1 MTSTGNF
8 SQRVDALRKLFA
20 ETDAIIIGA
29 GSGLSTA
36 AGLDYAGEDFRREF
50 APWIERY
57 GFTDLYTSGFY
68 PFATEEER
76 WAYWA
81 RHIWFSRFRTGGTE
95 LYRMLLEKLSERHS
109 PQTTFVLTT
118 NVDAQFELAGFA
130 RDRIFATQGDYAYL
144 QSASGREKDLVYC
157 KDWVFRAMAATE
169 DCRIPTSLVPR
180 HPRTGEALA
189 PNLRCDDTFVE
200 DDRWHRQAERYHD
213 FVRQHSQGRLL
224 LLEFGVG
231 FNTPAIIRFP
241 FEHMALNFPQTA
253 LVRFNRD
260 YPDASLEGIEGHFM
274 AFTEDIST
282 ILNEL

>member
-8 SQRVDALRKLFA
+8 SQRVDALRKLIA

-57 GFTDLYTSGFY
+57 GFTDLYTSAFY
-68 PFATEEER
+68 PFETEEER

-95 LYRMLLEKLSERHS
+95 LYRRLLPLVEGKEW
-109 PQTTFVLTT
+109 FVITT
-118 NVDAQFELAGFA
+118 NTDGQFEQSGFA

-144 QSASGREKDLVYC
+144 QSRSGEDKELVYC

-169 DCRIPTSLVPR
+169 DCRIPASLVPR
-180 HPRTGEALA
+180 HPRTGELLA

-213 FVRQHSQGRLL
+213 FVRRHCQGRLL
-224 LLEFGVG
+224 LLEFGIG

>member
-8 SQRVDALRKLFA
+8 SQRVDALRKLLA
-20 ETDAIIIGA
+20 QADAIIIGA
-29 GSGLSTA
+29 GAGLSTA

-68 PFATEEER
+68 HFATEEER

-95 LYRMLLEKLSERHS
+95 LYRLLLEKLSERHS
-109 PQTTFVLTT
+109 PQITFVLTT

-180 HPRTGEALA
+180 HPRTGEALV

-213 FVRQHSQGRLL
+213 FVRQHCQGRLL

-231 FNTPAIIRFP
+231 FNTPGIIRVP

-260 YPDASLEGIEGHFM
+260 YPDASLEGLEGRFM
-274 AFTEDIST
+274 AFTEDIQQ